1 MPTRKLATHKKLTDW
16 LLRSLIVVGQRSR
29 ISNTGFVLPT
39 VVMVTLVVVLLT
51 TALVIR
57 SFDRSKNASN
67 TRVNEVSLNASSPAI
82 DRAKAKLNELFE
94 DPTLPRATPSD
105 TALYRA
111 IRTSPKY
118 TLGDET
124 RLKIGFD
131 LNNPNAPYNGAQIQP
146 NAAIEDDETSTTAWR
161 FPVDTDNNGKFDSY
175 TLYGVFFRSPTR
187 DPATGKFNRAR
198 TPLEARTP
206 PMDDSSLGGQ
216 CVNALGTSASLVG
229 DSGWYKAGSKL
240 KKSFFVYT
248 ATVPI
253 TSAAGLGNTFESYK
267 GNRGFS
273 ALEFQQDRGRIPL
286 SNNAVVYED
295 DLQITP
301 GPGLK
306 LNGRVFTNSNLLIR
320 RATGSGTG
328 DVKLYQ
334 VSSKNSCYYEEETG
348 KIVVGGNV
356 GSGAINSDSTV
367 EAASGDVNVHL
378 FQGKGVDPDRSKVI
392 NGTNKTT
399 TNAPRDIAYNSQAYV
414 DRINFLVD
422 SAIERGGQTV
432 ALGTYAVTSPDPQ
445 EIKDNIQQRLSN
457 DASLDP
463 TEVRRQEL
471 EIYFRQ
477 RTRRVPF
484 SEVPFG
490 ENALFVGGTIY
501 SADTPTATIFPT
513 GDPLRPPVQWM
524 SPTDSADNMTGTG
537 YTGLTLATQNGG
549 ATLQPPM
556 LSPLSKGNIARELL
570 LGDRLLVANNLPEIL
585 FDGAKFLDVRA
596 TQPIPN
602 LSWNNDTGGTN
613 TAATDNPRQR
623 TALVSQLAD
632 LGITDRD
639 GFWEKAAAQRP
650 ANTLDNVGG
659 LRVVTGAGIYSTDR
673 NPAAG
678 TESSFLPAPAQATYD
693 DPNTATV
700 EAFPVVWPDSMP
712 MWQDTNNNGVP
723 DPVSGVVNPDKRGDL
738 VMRATAVY
746 HFQGSSYDPNVPT
759 TYQTPIACVSSY
771 YDPSTSETAKNAS
784 GLPFDAAA
792 GGRSNSGVSYGPPTS
807 ATAASLAAGGVLT
820 NGIFTTVAEPLGAGD
835 IRAKLNYQ
843 ANLVYPS
850 GRFVN
855 EPLRKALISKDAN
868 RNLTLAEQS
877 AIDSA
882 LCALEIKAGKAPD
895 PSKVPHGTIREVTF
909 LNAEQIKSIDRNI
922 SNISVSAVTAAAGN
936 KAYTVSFPGTLTEL
950 QALLPI
956 RSAITIRGFVNQQ
969 LNSTKGE
976 VTSITGA
983 GPTYTINVAGIG
995 AGTESGAANIVEA
1008 LTGKYDLSIEE
1019 RQPLEVR
1026 ATVLDLEKLRTTTI
1040 SGPSTAT
1047 EYLLPNSG
1055 IIYASRDDALSD
1067 SSAPLSTSTTLS
1079 DAQKAAAQKSRS
1091 PVDFKLDPSR
1101 RPSAILLEN
1110 GADLS
1115 RVNNYR
1121 AEEKGLILASN
1132 VPAYIKGNF
1141 NRHTGGTGQEFNE
1154 ALTGDWTDANFYN
1167 RSTPNTQFAC
1177 RPGQFGPGS
1186 CATGDTW
1193 RPATI
1198 LADSVSLLSSNF
1210 GYGFRN
1216 EGDYDL
1222 RNNADYNPKT
1232 IQDRLKNGF
1241 FSNNYLT
1248 SANWWEP
1255 TDRYPKADYDAATAG
1270 NQGSSYVN
1278 NFVTP
1283 IQRRVNQF
1291 PEYIMEICRKAPVS
1305 ECRSGDWVVGYD
1317 FNSDNVLD
1325 GTEKNVKANQLGKA
1339 FQSRGLN
1346 PTTLDPALIGAGTTA
1361 RLTPVEADRR
1371 YPRRVAFARNI
1382 WNALVFTLPEDIDN
1396 DGILD
1401 AGEDDNGNTILDA
1414 AAKPLGVGCPLDTT
1428 GTNFQGNGCRYP
1440 KRTETPAA
1448 GIHFG
1453 NLANNALWFRTTT
1466 NKNGQPGTVA
1476 DRRYNTSLPLEYLPP
1491 IAGGPKLIL
1500 PDTQCFTIGTVSNP
1514 PNTVECSTS
1523 YNSTVVNLNLPAAPQ
1538 NEKATDYLICTSGS
1552 GANGAGIQSYTATR
1566 LTGSVC
1572 PSGTQT
1578 AIDQAFGAGTAETGL
1593 LDMPVTI
1600 TDDFTLS
1607 QPQGWPQTGAGANRI
1622 VNSGT
1627 LRATSKVNVY
1637 QIGANATIKSGAVLT
1652 LDANGQVDPVFVI
1665 KTKALTF
1672 GDTANGPGAKIDLQG
1687 VNPNDVIWVMEGDLA
1702 SNVAA
1707 SSQPHVIAGNFIG
1720 KSGASQLEEADN
1732 LDINGGRFLGF
1743 TQAPG
1748 FGAETIA
1755 VTSDGQPLLV
1765 PILQLQVTTAG
1776 PSGTN
1781 DIQNRIDAS
1790 DNVALTRWLPAA
1802 DANGT
1807 TYNVVLATG
1816 DTPGRVGANVP
1827 TGGEPGPGLPSFVH
1841 LLENWAGVDNNISGS
1856 FIQFKRSA
1864 FVTAPAQPLFNL
1876 ATNNASSLFGYPQG
1890 YKTGNSPGAGNSANL
1905 GKIPFYEPP
1914 KRNWGFDV
1922 ALLTQLP
1929 DLFSQRFTLP
1939 PAGAPDEFFREVGRD
1954 DRWVEALM
1962 CAAAA
1967 SDGKGGPSAT
1977 YTNYAIPDS
1986 SQRPAR
1992 CQTATAN
1999 YPAN

>member
-1 MPTRKLATHKKLTDW
+1 MPTRKPATHNKLTNW
-16 LLRSLIVVGQRSR
+16 LLRSLLVVGQRSR
-29 ISNTGFVLPT
+29 LSNTGFVLPT

-57 SFDRSKNASN
+57 SFDRSRNASN

-82 DRAKAKLNELFE
+82 DRAKAKLNALFE

-111 IRTSPKY
+111 IRTSTKY
-118 TLGDET
+118 TFGDET

-131 LNNPNAPYNGAQIQP
+131 LNNPTAPYNGAQIQP
-146 NAAIEDDETSTTAWR
+146 NAAIENDETSTTAWR

-187 DPATGKFNRAR
+187 DPATGNFNRAR

-216 CVNALGTSASLVG
+216 CANALGTSASLVG
-229 DSGWYKAGSKL
+229 DSGWYKAGGKL

-356 GSGAINSDSTV
+356 GSGAINSTQADET
-367 EAASGDVNVHL
+367 ASGDVNVHL
-378 FQGKGVDPDRSKVI
+378 FQGKGENPDLTKVI

-399 TNAPRDIAYNSQAYV
+399 TNAPRDIAYNSQAYI
-414 DRINFLVD
+414 DRVNFLVD
-422 SAIERGGQTV
+422 SAISRGGQTV
-432 ALGTYAVTSPDPQ
+432 GGTPGNYTVTSVDPT
-445 EIKDNIQQRLSN
+445 EIKNNIQQRLNN

-463 TEVRRQEL
+463 AEVRRQEL
-471 EIYFRQ
+471 ETYFRQ

-484 SEVPFG
+484 LEVPFG
-490 ENALFVGGTIY
+490 ANALFVGGTTY
-501 SADTPTATIFPT
+501 NANTPTAAIFP
-513 GDPLRPPVQWM
+513 GVDPLRPPNTWM
-524 SPTDSADNMTGTG
+524 FPTDPANNMAGTGG

-556 LSPLSKGNIARELL
+556 LSPLRKGNVAKELL
-570 LGDRLLVANNLPEIL
+570 LGDRLMVGNNVAEIL
-585 FDGAKFLDVRA
+585 FDGAKFLDVGA

-602 LSWNNDTGGTN
+602 VSWNNDTGGTN
-613 TAATDNPRQR
+613 TAAADNPRKR

-639 GFWEKAAAQRP
+639 GFWEKAAAERP
-650 ANTLDNVGG
+650 VNVLDNIGG

-678 TESSFLPAPAQATYD
+678 VESSFLPAPTQATYD

-712 MWQDTNNNGVP
+712 MWQDTNNNGTP
-723 DPVSGVVNPDKRGDL
+723 DLVNVDKRGDL

-746 HFQGSSYDPNVPT
+746 HFQDSAYNPNAPA

-771 YDPSTSETAKNAS
+771 YDPSTSTTASNAP
-784 GLPFDAAA
+784 GLPSGVTVPT
-792 GGRSNSGVSYGPPTS
+792 GGRSNSGISYGPPGT
-807 ATAASLAAGGVLT
+807 TAATLAAGGVLT
-820 NGIFTTVAEPLGAGD
+820 NAVFTSVAEPIGGGD
-835 IRAKLNYQ
+835 LRAKLNYQ

-855 EPLRKALISKDAN
+855 EPLRKALISKDAG

-882 LCALEIKAGKAPD
+882 VCALEIKAGKAPD
-895 PSKVPHGTIREVTF
+895 PSKIPHGTIRETTF
-909 LNAEQIKSIDRNI
+909 LNAEQVKSIDRDLL
-922 SNISVSAVTAAAGN
+922 SNISVTGVTAASGN
-936 KAYTVSFPGTLTEL
+936 KAYTVSFAGTLAEL
-950 QALLPI
+950 QALLPVS
-956 RSAITIRGFVNQQ
+956 SAITIRGFVNQQ

-976 VTSITGA
+976 VTSISGA

-995 AGTESGAANIVEA
+995 AGTASGSAKIVEA

-1026 ATVLDLEKLRTTTI
+1026 ATVLDLERLRTTTI
-1040 SGPSTAT
+1040 GGAT
-1047 EYLLPNSG
+1047 PAQEYLLPNSG

-1067 SSAPLSTSTTLS
+1067 LSAPLSTATVLS

-1110 GADLS
+1110 GANLS
-1115 RVNNYR
+1115 RTNNYR

-1141 NRHTGGTGQEFNE
+1141 NLHTGGTGQEFNE
-1154 ALTGDWTDANFYN
+1154 TLTGAWGDADFYN
-1167 RSTPNTQFAC
+1167 RSTPNPQFAC

-1186 CATGDTW
+1186 CSPGDTW

-1198 LADSVSLLSSNF
+1198 LADSVSLLSESF
-1210 GYGFRN
+1210 RYGFRD
-1216 EGDYDL
+1216 EGGYDL
-1222 RNNADYNPKT
+1222 RNNQDYVADAKT
-1232 IQDRLKNGF
+1232 KRKSNGF
-1241 FSNNYLT
+1241 WDNDFAINGLS
-1248 SANWWEP
+1248 SGGI
-1255 TDRYPKADYDAATAG
+1255 TAG
-1270 NQGSSYVN
+1270 ITDSSYHARTSTAPNSSYFN

-1283 IQRRVNQF
+1283 IQRRGDF
-1291 PEYIMEICRKAPVS
+1291 PEYVMEVCTKVVIS
-1305 ECRSGDWVVGYD
+1305 ECGPNDW
-1317 FNSDNVLD
+1317 NINPATNLKASSALD
-1325 GTEKNVKANQLGKA
+1325 QPFDIAIHK
-1339 FQSRGLN
+1339 
-1346 PTTLDPALIGAGTTA
+1346 AGTTA
-1361 RLTPVEADRR
+1361 QPAAAEYQR
-1371 YPRRVAFARNI
+1371 YPRRIAVLRKASNKLIFTEP
-1382 WNALVFTLPEDIDN
+1382 AL
-1396 DGILD
+1396 
-1401 AGEDDNGNTILDA
+1401 AGRASPI
-1414 AAKPLGVGCPLDTT
+1414 PLGVCGPSNCPSGKDGRIWAFPYT
-1428 GTNFQGNGCRYP
+1428 GTYTSGTNNFLAY
-1440 KRTETPAA
+1440 A
-1448 GIHFG
+1448 G
-1453 NLANNALWFRTTT
+1453 ANKPRNAGNALWYRTSSDANDPTT
-1466 NKNGQPGTVA
+1466 RVNDITTDKYDAGRPLQYSADSTLLLPETVCVKNTAGVGSLTDCPTAWDNSVA
-1476 DRRYNTSLPLEYLPP
+1476 
-1491 IAGGPKLIL
+1491 
-1500 PDTQCFTIGTVSNP
+1500 
-1514 PNTVECSTS
+1514 
-1523 YNSTVVNLNLPAAPQ
+1523 NLNLPLADKASSYAVCVPANNAGATKRYQSGEANFTGTCPGNNTNTSTVSGVINQSRLILGAITSPAPIATGPA
-1538 NEKATDYLICTSGS
+1538 NAGAFTANGGDLTATAGVNVYTLPSGGFNNGAVITLKPRTISPDPNAIFILKAPSGS
-1552 GANGAGIQSYTATR
+1552 FNFGANNCTGCNGVKLVLDGGIDENN
-1566 LTGSVC
+1566 V
-1572 PSGTQT
+1572 
-1578 AIDQAFGAGTAETGL
+1578 FWL
-1593 LDMPVTI
+1593 LDNGAVKFQDVDGTPHELKGTI
-1600 TDDFTLS
+1600 FADNLQMGNKAEIEGRLYGSANAVQFTNGS
-1607 QPQGWPQTGAGANRI
+1607 
-1622 VNSGT
+1622 
-1627 LRATSKVNVY
+1627 TSKVVAVVGSD
-1637 QIGANATIKSGAVLT
+1637 QPRFTPVLQLQATT
-1652 LDANGQVDPVFVI
+1652 
-1665 KTKALTF
+1665 
-1672 GDTANGPGAKIDLQG
+1672 NGPGNQATDTIMG
-1687 VNPNDVIWVMEGDLA
+1687 GSSTV
-1702 SNVAA
+1702 SNT
-1707 SSQPHVIAGNFIG
+1707 
-1720 KSGASQLEEADN
+1720 K
-1732 LDINGGRFLGF
+1732 
-1743 TQAPG
+1743 
-1748 FGAETIA
+1748 
-1755 VTSDGQPLLV
+1755 
-1765 PILQLQVTTAG
+1765 
-1776 PSGTN
+1776 
-1781 DIQNRIDAS
+1781 
-1790 DNVALTRWLPAA
+1790 WLPPTDPA
-1802 DANGT
+1802 GT
-1807 TYNVVLATG
+1807 TYNVVVASG

-1827 TGGEPGPGLPSFVH
+1827 TTGEPGPGLPSFVH
-1841 LLENWAGVDNNISGS
+1841 LLENWSGVNNNISGS

-1864 FVTAPAQPLFNL
+1864 FVTAPAQPLFNI
-1876 ATNNASSLFGYPQG
+1876 AAYNASSLFGYPQG
-1890 YKTGNSPGAGNSANL
+1890 YRTGNSPGAGNSADL

-1914 KRNWGFDV
+1914 NRNWGFDV

-1967 SDGKGGPSAT
+1967 GGDGKGGPGAT

-1992 CQTATAN
+1992 CQTNATAN